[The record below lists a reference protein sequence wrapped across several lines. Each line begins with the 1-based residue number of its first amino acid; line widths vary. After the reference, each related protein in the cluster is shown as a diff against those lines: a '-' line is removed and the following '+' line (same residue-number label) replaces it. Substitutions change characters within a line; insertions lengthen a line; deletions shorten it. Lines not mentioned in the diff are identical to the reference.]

1 MPSAI
6 GARRGVLCGLLAL
19 LGVFPV
25 AQGLPESTDQGVYTT
40 AQAEKGSV
48 LFSDVC
54 RACHPDPFWRTSW
67 RDRTVGDLYSI
78 IVKSMPDDNPGSV
91 SGDEAVEVLAYILQG
106 NGAPSGSVPLPDD
119 LDALMRIRLAPPR

>member
-1 MPSAI
+1 VVL
-6 GARRGVLCGLLAL
+6 GVLPA
-19 LGVFPV
+19 
-25 AQGLPESTDQGVYTT
+25 AQAPEESTDQGVYTT

-91 SGDEAVEVLAYILQG
+91 SGGEAVEVLAYILQG
-106 NGAPSGSVPLPDD
+106 NGAPSGAVPLPDD
-119 LDALMRIRLAPPR
+119 LERLLRIRLSPPR